1 MNWYLGKAYGQ
12 HQREG
17 GPRRTSADSLVL
29 AYRQET
35 QRQKLM
41 VKKAKLCESRL
52 LSTSAAFRV
61 LVRDE
66 DYVNL
71 LRAEKMDTM
80 PKFLAEK
87 AREVA

>member
-1 MNWYLGKAYGQ
+1 
-12 HQREG
+12 
-17 GPRRTSADSLVL
+17 
-29 AYRQET
+29 
-35 QRQKLM
+35 M